1 MGIITNSDF
10 VGKFELSITQFN
22 TDLIDSYI
30 ERYEKLYLTKLLG
43 VELYNL
49 FISDLDVN
57 NVPQTAIYETIYNA
71 LSIDVDNEVLFSYG
85 MKDLILGIVYYEY
98 TKDNVIKQTPIG
110 SVKTKNENS
119 EVTSN
124 NQWLTNRYNE
134 SIESFKA
141 IQYYINDNLND
152 YPTFNGQVIK
162 YEYFL

>member
-1 MGIITNSDF
+1 MSIVVNSDF

-30 ERYEKLYLTKLLG
+30 DRYEKIYLTKLLG

-49 FISDLDVN
+49 FIADLDVN
-57 NVPQTAIYETIYNA
+57 NVPQTTKYETIYNA
-71 LSIDVDNEVLFSYG
+71 LSVDVYNEVLFSYG
-85 MKDLILGIVYYEY
+85 MKDLILGVVYYNY
-98 TKDNVIKQTPIG
+98 TKDNVVKQTPIG
-110 SVKTKNENS
+110 SVKSKAENS
-119 EVTSN
+119 EVMFN

-134 SIESFKA
+134 SLESFKA
-141 IQYYINDNLND
+141 IQHYILQNEND

>member
-1 MGIITNSDF
+1 MALITNSDF

-30 ERYEKLYLTKLLG
+30 ERYEKLYLSKLLG
-43 VELYNL
+43 VELYSL
-49 FISDLDVN
+49 FMSDLDVN
-57 NVPQTAIYETIYNA
+57 NEPQTAIYETIYNA
-71 LSIDVDNEVLFSYG
+71 LSVDVDNEVLFSYG

-110 SVKTKNENS
+110 SVKPTAENS
-119 EVTSN
+119 EVTMN

-141 IQYYINDNLND
+141 IQHYILQNKDD